1 MLVVLESGVFRGLA
15 EESGESLSFIFA
27 EAAAL
32 LLDRPPEI
40 GLAPVW
46 ERCRRDTA
54 VTLSRGA

>member
-1 MLVVLESGVFRGLA
+1 MLVVFESRVFGGLA
-15 EESGESLSFIFA
+15 EESWESFSFIFA

-32 LLDRPPEI
+32 LLDRPPKI
-40 GLAPVW
+40 GLPPVW